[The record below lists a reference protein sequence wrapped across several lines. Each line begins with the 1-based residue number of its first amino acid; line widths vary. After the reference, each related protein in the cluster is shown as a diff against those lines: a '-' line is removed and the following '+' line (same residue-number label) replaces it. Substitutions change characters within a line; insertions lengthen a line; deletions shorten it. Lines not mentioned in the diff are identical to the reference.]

1 LDTSGKT
8 TFEKPALPNQMA
20 RGVEVRTKS
29 TRTLQEAAQSEI
41 RFSPVYA
48 GHAIK
53 PLKNFRFARAPA
65 VLDRIEI
72 IGLSRRSLPVFFQ
85 SDGFPSFRAIQ
96 ADVLKGMV
104 S

>member
-29 TRTLQEAAQSEI
+29 AQAPQEAARNEI

-65 VLDRIEI
+65 VSDRIETI
-72 IGLSRRSLPVFFQ
+72 RERKASALIPPGRRIP
-85 SDGFPSFRAIQ
+85 FPSSNPKR
-96 ADVLKGMV
+96 M

>member
-29 TRTLQEAAQSEI
+29 TRTPQKQRKAKI
-41 RFSPVYA
+41 RSSPVYA

-65 VLDRIEI
+65 VLDRIE
-72 IGLSRRSLPVFFQ
+72 
-85 SDGFPSFRAIQ
+85 AIR
-96 ADVLKGMV
+96 
-104 S
+104 

>member
-65 VLDRIEI
+65 VLDRIETI
-72 IGLSRRSLPVFFQ
+72 RERKAPALIPPGRRIPFLSSNPKRMS
-85 SDGFPSFRAIQ
+85 
-96 ADVLKGMV
+96 
-104 S
+104 